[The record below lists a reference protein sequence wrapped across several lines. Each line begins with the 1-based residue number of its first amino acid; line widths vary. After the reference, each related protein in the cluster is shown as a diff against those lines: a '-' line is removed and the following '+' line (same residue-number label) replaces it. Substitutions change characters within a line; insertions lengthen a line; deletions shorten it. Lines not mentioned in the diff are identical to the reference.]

1 MCVHALLSCL
11 CQVKQPHGVCG
22 TDAAAHSLK
31 NIYVTGLPPDDEAV
45 QLASAAAAAGASLR
59 QLVEFS
65 HAAGAAR
72 AGYAASAVQDP
83 RTGRITAG
91 SGAGGEESLYGDMA
105 RWLRPED
112 MEAWLAARKV
122 RPLNNILFGGGSVC
136 TVDWDFICSL
146 LPVFSQQ

>member
-1 MCVHALLSCL
+1 M
-11 CQVKQPHGVCG
+11 
-22 TDAAAHSLK
+22 
-31 NIYVTGLPPDDEAV
+31 

-72 AGYAASAVQDP
+72 SGYAASAVQDP

-91 SGAGGEESLYGDMA
+91 GGAGGGDESLYGDMA

-122 RPLNNILFGGGSVC
+122 R
-136 TVDWDFICSL
+136 L
-146 LPVFSQQ
+146 LPKVGSWGLKC

>member
-1 MCVHALLSCL
+1 M
-11 CQVKQPHGVCG
+11 
-22 TDAAAHSLK
+22 
-31 NIYVTGLPPDDEAV
+31 

-91 SGAGGEESLYGDMA
+91 GGAGGGGDDSLYSDMA

-122 RPLNNILFGGGSVC
+122 RP
-136 TVDWDFICSL
+136 SL
-146 LPVFSQQ
+146 I

>member
-1 MCVHALLSCL
+1 M
-11 CQVKQPHGVCG
+11 
-22 TDAAAHSLK
+22 
-31 NIYVTGLPPDDEAV
+31 

-72 AGYAASAVQDP
+72 SGYAASAVQDP

-91 SGAGGEESLYGDMA
+91 GGGGGDESLYGDMA

-122 RPLNNILFGGGSVC
+122 RPL
-136 TVDWDFICSL
+136 T
-146 LPVFSQQ
+146 